1 MENNQENQVNNNI
14 SKESEN
20 SNIEI
25 IEFSNDTSESK
36 GILSDNTSTTESQN
50 DFSDK
55 TINAVNK
62 LINTTDYS
70 NYYGSEE
77 VKQYKIY
84 AVLCYIPLVVLYFK
98 YFAKLNNKSK
108 YMAFHINQGINITLL
123 WIFTFIVS
131 KILYVLFTKKYLM
144 SEETPGWVSFISYIL
159 YCISIV
165 LSLVGMYR
173 TYKSKSQNLPIIGK
187 YKFIK

>member
-1 MENNQENQVNNNI
+1 MVVMENNQENQVNNI
-14 SKESEN
+14 SKESGN

-36 GILSDNTSTTESQN
+36 GILSDNTATTEPQN

-55 TINAVNK
+55 TIHAVNK

-77 VKQYKIY
+77 VKQYKMY

-144 SEETPGWVSFISYIL
+144 SEETPGWVGFISYIL

-173 TYKSKSQNLPIIGK
+173 TYKSKNPYI
-187 YKFIK
+187 

>member
-1 MENNQENQVNNNI
+1 MENNQENQVNNI
-14 SKESEN
+14 SKESGN

-36 GILSDNTSTTESQN
+36 GILSDNTSTTEPQN

-77 VKQYKIY
+77 VKQYKMY

-98 YFAKLNNKSK
+98 YWYFPYINN
-108 YMAFHINQGINITLL
+108 IIINIPLE
-123 WIFTFIVS
+123 
-131 KILYVLFTKKYLM
+131 KIKVLF
-144 SEETPGWVSFISYIL
+144 
-159 YCISIV
+159 
-165 LSLVGMYR
+165 
-173 TYKSKSQNLPIIGK
+173 
-187 YKFIK
+187 IKV